1 MRDGLV
7 AMFTVCF
14 MKQSGTIVVGY
25 YVAVNVAEVFFV
37 AVGSLLVQVRSV
49 KWCWANG
56 VCESQT
62 QLAGLGMDKL

>member
-1 MRDGLV
+1 MRDDLV
-7 AMFTVCF
+7 ALFTVCF
-14 MKQSGTIVVGY
+14 IKQSGTIVVGY
-25 YVAVNVAEVFFV
+25 YVAVNVAEVFV

-49 KWCWANG
+49 EWCWANG